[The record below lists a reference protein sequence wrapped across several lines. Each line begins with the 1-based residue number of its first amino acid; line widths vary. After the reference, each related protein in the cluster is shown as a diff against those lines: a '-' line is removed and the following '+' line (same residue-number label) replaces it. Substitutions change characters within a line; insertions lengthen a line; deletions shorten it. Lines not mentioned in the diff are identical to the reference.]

1 MAKTG
6 LQNETLISEL
16 LISGSSSPA
25 ISRNEFGV
33 YSFDQANRA
42 DGVISGQLTRPKYNE
57 TELVKSVDTV
67 IFELLPPEAPPF
79 DDRVPRPIYN
89 EVTQSVIDLTEQVID
104 LTTLVFQLRAK
115 VQDVEIVSESLRVD
129 IDLQNL
135 NVAASQNQTQQL
147 TTKITSTITELQNSI
162 QKGTAEAIQRVS
174 LFARNQAL
182 EQELEVL
189 RETLIGK
196 ESKQAEGAK
205 VGQDISVKVTTKGQA
220 DGDDLLVNTRP
231 GKDKGNVKWINGPE
245 IEVYNFTSAP
255 VTVSFETAG
264 KTKDAYGKPASF
276 TLEAKARKLVTVPT
290 NKDGVLGLN
299 VGKDTLY
306 AGSFLIKTTTSTITL
321 TAGLQLQRGAKFK
334 P

>member
-33 YSFDQANRA
+33 YSFDQANRT

-67 IFELLPPEAPPF
+67 IFELLPGEAPPF
-79 DDRVPRPIYN
+79 DDRIPRPIYN

-129 IDLQNL
+129 VDLQNL
-135 NVAASQNQTQQL
+135 NVAASQNQTQQI

-162 QKGTAEAIQRVS
+162 QKGVAEAIQRVS

-182 EQELEVL
+182 EQELTIL
-189 RETLIGK
+189 RDTLFGK
-196 ESKQAEGAK
+196 QAKQAEG
-205 VGQDISVKVTTKGQA
+205 SKVT
-220 DGDDLLVNTRP
+220 DDIAAKILNKSDEKYSDIVFR
-231 GKDKGNVKWINGPE
+231 GRAKEDKGNVRFINGPE

-255 VTVSFETAG
+255 VTVSFETSG
-264 KTKDAYGKPASF
+264 KTKDAYVKPASF
-276 TLEAKARKLVTVPT
+276 TLEAKARKLVIVTT
-290 NKDGVLGLN
+290 DKNGVLGLN

>member
-33 YSFDQANRA
+33 YSFDQANRT

-67 IFELLPPEAPPF
+67 IFELLPGEAPPF

-129 IDLQNL
+129 VDLQSL
-135 NVAASQNQTQQL
+135 NVAASQNQTQQI

-162 QKGTAEAIQRVS
+162 QKGVAEAIQRVS

-182 EQELEVL
+182 EQELDVL
-189 RETLIGK
+189 RGTLLGK
-196 ESKQAEGAK
+196 ESKQAEGAQ
-205 VGQDISVKVTTKGQA
+205 VGQDISVKVTTKAQA

-231 GKDKGNVKWINGPE
+231 GKDKGNVRFINGPE

-255 VTVSFETAG
+255 VTVSFETSG
-264 KTKDAYGKPASF
+264 KTKDAYVKPASF
-276 TLEAKARKLVTVPT
+276 TLEAKARKLVIVTT
-290 NKDGVLGLN
+290 DKNGVLGLN

>member
-129 IDLQNL
+129 LDLQNL

-196 ESKQAEGAK
+196 ESKQAEGAQ

>member
-129 IDLQNL
+129 LDLQNL

-196 ESKQAEGAK
+196 ESKQAEGAQ

-290 NKDGVLGLN
+290 NKAGVLGLN

>member
-1 MAKTG
+1 
-6 LQNETLISEL
+6 
-16 LISGSSSPA
+16 
-25 ISRNEFGV
+25 
-33 YSFDQANRA
+33 
-42 DGVISGQLTRPKYNE
+42 
-57 TELVKSVDTV
+57 
-67 IFELLPPEAPPF
+67 
-79 DDRVPRPIYN
+79 
-89 EVTQSVIDLTEQVID
+89 
-104 LTTLVFQLRAK
+104 LVFQLRAK

-147 TTKITSTITELQNSI
+147 TTK
-162 QKGTAEAIQRVS
+162 
-174 LFARNQAL
+174 
-182 EQELEVL
+182 
-189 RETLIGK
+189 GK
-196 ESKQAEGAK
+196 E
-205 VGQDISVKVTTKGQA
+205 

-231 GKDKGNVKWINGPE
+231 GKDNGNVKWINGPE

>member
-6 LQNETLISEL
+6 LQNEALISEL
-16 LISGSSSPA
+16 LISGSSSPI

-33 YSFDQANRA
+33 YSFVQENRT

-89 EVTQSVIDLTEQVID
+89 EVTQSVIDLTEQVIE
-104 LTTLVFQLRAK
+104 LTNLVFELRAK

-129 IDLQNL
+129 VDLQNL
-135 NVAASQNQTQQL
+135 NVAAAQNQTQQI

-162 QKGTAEAIQRVS
+162 QKGVAEAIQRVS

-182 EQELEVL
+182 EQELSVL

-196 ESKQAEGAK
+196 EAKLAEGAK
-205 VGQDISVKVTTKGQA
+205 VGQELSVKVTTKGQET
-220 DGDDLLVNTRP
+220 GDDLLVNTRP
-231 GKDKGNVKWINGPE
+231 GKDKGNVRFINGPE
-245 IEVYNFTSAP
+245 IEVYNFSSEP
-255 VTVSFETAG
+255 VVVSFETAG
-264 KTKDAYGKPASF
+264 KTKDAYKAPASF
-276 TLEAKARKLVTVPT
+276 TLDAKARKLVVVTT
-290 NKDGVLGLN
+290 DKNGVLGLN

-306 AGSFLIKTTTSTITL
+306 NGTFIIKSPSSSITL